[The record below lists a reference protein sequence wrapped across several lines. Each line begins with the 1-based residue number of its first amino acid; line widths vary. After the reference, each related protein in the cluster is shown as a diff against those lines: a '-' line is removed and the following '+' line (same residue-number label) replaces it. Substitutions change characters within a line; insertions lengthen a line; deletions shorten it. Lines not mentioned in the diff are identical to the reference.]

1 MTSTRH
7 RSLALGIALALPA
20 AVLAG
25 CATGDA
31 SPGSSAAA
39 DPDHDHDDEHE
50 TSGHGSEAATDT
62 PRIALTYDGGIVV
75 LDGTSLD
82 RVADLP
88 ADGFTRLNPAGD
100 ERHVIVSAGDAFR
113 VLDLGTWGEAHGNHA
128 HFYTADPA
136 FTDVEFA
143 ANHPGHV
150 VHHAGRTVLF
160 NDGSGLVESFDPH
173 DLADGSPKTTTHTT
187 PAPHHGVAVELST
200 GNLLV
205 TDGTEESRSSVVVL
219 DSARH
224 EIARTD
230 ACPGVHGEA
239 VAADEAVVV
248 GCQDGV
254 VVLSGGAFAKIAS
267 PDAYGRIG
275 NQAGSEE
282 SPVVLGDYKSD
293 PDADLERPTRISLVD
308 TVTRQIALV
317 DTGASYSF
325 RSLGRGPHG
334 EALVLGTDGALR
346 VIDPAT
352 GAITST
358 IPVTGAWTEPDEWQ
372 APRPTLFVLDHTAY
386 VTDPATKAVHAID
399 IESGEVYASTT
410 LDVVPNELTGV
421 SGLAE

>member
-25 CATGDA
+25 CATGEATPAAPDA
-31 SPGSSAAA
+31 TE
-39 DPDHDHDDEHE
+39 HDHEHDEHE
-50 TSGHGSEAATDT
+50 EGGHGTEAATDT
-62 PRIALTYDGGIVV
+62 PRIALTYDGGVVV
-75 LDGTSLD
+75 LDGTNLD
-82 RVADLP
+82 QVADLP
-88 ADGFTRLNPAGD
+88 VDGFTRLSPAGD
-100 ERHVIVSAGDAFR
+100 ERHVIVSAGDEFR

-128 HFYTADPA
+128 HFYTSDPA
-136 FTDVEFA
+136 FTAVELP

-173 DLADGSPKTTTHTT
+173 DLADGDPKTTTYTT
-187 PAPHHGVAVELST
+187 PAPHHGVAVELEN
-200 GNLLV
+200 GDLLV
-205 TDGTEESRSSVVVL
+205 TDGTEDARSSVVVL

-239 VAADEAVVV
+239 VASGEAVVL
-248 GCQDGV
+248 GCEDGV
-254 VVLSGGAFAKIAS
+254 VVYAGGELTKVAS
-267 PDAYGRIG
+267 ADAYGRIG

-282 SPVVLGDYKSD
+282 SAVVLGDYKTD
-293 PDADLERPTRISLVD
+293 PDAGLERPTRVSLVD
-308 TVTRQIALV
+308 TASRQITLV
-317 DTGASYSF
+317 ETGASYSF

-352 GAITST
+352 GAITRT
-358 IPVTGAWTEPDEWQ
+358 IAVTGAWTEPDDWQ

-386 VTDPATKAVHAID
+386 VTDPATKTVHAVD
-399 IESGEVYASTT
+399 VESGEVYASTT
-410 LDVVPNELTGV
+410 LDVVPNELTGA
-421 SGLAE
+421 SGLAG

>member
-25 CATGDA
+25 CATGEGSPAA
-31 SPGSSAAA
+31 SDAAA
-39 DPDHDHDDEHE
+39 HDHEHE
-50 TSGHGSEAATDT
+50 HEEGGHGTEAATDT
-62 PRIALTYDGGIVV
+62 PRIALSYDGGVVV
-75 LDGTSLD
+75 LDGTSLEQ
-82 RVADLP
+82 VADLP
-88 ADGFTRLNPAGD
+88 VDGFTRLNPAGD

-113 VLDLGTWGEAHGNHA
+113 VLDLGTWGEPHGNHS
-128 HFYTADPA
+128 HFYTAEPA
-136 FTDVEFA
+136 FTTTEFA

-150 VHHAGRTVLF
+150 VRHAGRTVLF

-173 DLADGSPKTTTHTT
+173 DLADGDPKTTTYTT
-187 PAPHHGVAVELST
+187 PAPHHGVAVELEN
-200 GNLLV
+200 GDLLV
-205 TDGTEESRSSVVVL
+205 TDGTEDARSSVVVL

-239 VAADEAVVV
+239 VASDEAVVV

-254 VVLSGGAFAKIAS
+254 VVYAGGVLTKIAS
-267 PDAYGRIG
+267 ADAYGRIG

-282 SPVVLGDYKSD
+282 SPVVLGDYKTD
-293 PDADLERPTRISLVD
+293 PDADLERPTRVSLVD
-308 TVTRQIALV
+308 TVSKQIALV
-317 DTGASYSF
+317 ETGASYSF

-346 VIDPAT
+346 VIDPVT
-352 GAITST
+352 GAITRT
-358 IPVTGAWTEPDEWQ
+358 IAVTGAWTEPDDWQ

-386 VTDPATKAVHAID
+386 VTDPATQTVHAVD
-399 IESGEVYASTT
+399 VESGEVYASTT

-421 SGLAE
+421 TGLPE

>member
-25 CATGDA
+25 CATGEA
-31 SPGSSAAA
+31 SPAASDA
-39 DPDHDHDDEHE
+39 AEHDHEHE
-50 TSGHGSEAATDT
+50 HEHEQGGHGTEAATDT
-62 PRIALTYDGGIVV
+62 PRIALTYDGGVVV
-75 LDGTSLD
+75 LDGTSLEQ
-82 RVADLP
+82 VADLP
-88 ADGFTRLNPAGD
+88 VDGFTRLNPAGD

-113 VLDLGTWGEAHGNHA
+113 VLDLGTWGEAHGNHS
-128 HFYTADPA
+128 HFYTSDPA
-136 FTDVEFA
+136 FTKVEFA

-150 VHHAGRTVLF
+150 VRHAGRTVLF

-173 DLADGSPKTTTHTT
+173 DLADGTPKTTTYTT
-187 PAPHHGVAVELST
+187 PSPHHGVAVELEN

-205 TDGTEESRSSVVVL
+205 TDGTEDARSSVVVL
-219 DSARH
+219 DSGHH

-239 VAADEAVVV
+239 VASDEAVVV
-248 GCQDGV
+248 GCEDGV
-254 VVLSGGAFAKIAS
+254 VVYAGGELTKIAS
-267 PDAYGRIG
+267 ADAYGRIG

-282 SPVVLGDYKSD
+282 SAVVLGDYKAD
-293 PDADLERPTRISLVD
+293 PDAELERPTRVSLVD
-308 TVTRQIALV
+308 TVSKQITLV
-317 DTGASYSF
+317 ETGASYSF

-334 EALVLGTDGALR
+334 EALVLGTDGSLR

-358 IPVTGAWTEPDEWQ
+358 IPVTGAWTEPDDWQ

-386 VTDPATKAVHAID
+386 VTDPATKTVHAVD
-399 IESGEVYASTT
+399 VESGEVYASTT

-421 SGLAE
+421 SGLAG

>member
-25 CATGDA
+25 CATGEA
-31 SPGSSAAA
+31 SPAASDA
-39 DPDHDHDDEHE
+39 AEHDHEHDEHE
-50 TSGHGSEAATDT
+50 EGGHGTEAATDT
-62 PRIALTYDGGIVV
+62 PRIALTYDGGVVV
-75 LDGTSLD
+75 LDGTSLEQ
-82 RVADLP
+82 VADLP
-88 ADGFTRLNPAGD
+88 VDGFTRLNPAGD

-113 VLDLGTWGEAHGNHA
+113 VLDLGTWGQAHGNHS
-128 HFYTADPA
+128 HFYTSDPA
-136 FTDVEFA
+136 FTKVEFA

-150 VHHAGRTVLF
+150 VRHAGRTVLF

-173 DLADGSPKTTTHTT
+173 DLADGTPKTTTYTT
-187 PAPHHGVAVELST
+187 PSPHHGVAVELEN

-205 TDGTEESRSSVVVL
+205 TDGTEDARSSVVVL

-239 VAADEAVVV
+239 VASDEAVVV

-254 VVLSGGAFAKIAS
+254 VVYTGGTLTKIAS
-267 PDAYGRIG
+267 ADAYGRIG

-282 SPVVLGDYKSD
+282 SPVVLGDYKTD
-293 PDADLERPTRISLVD
+293 PDAELERPTRVSLVD
-308 TVTRQIALV
+308 TVSQQIALV
-317 DTGASYSF
+317 ETGASYSF

-334 EALVLGTDGALR
+334 EALVLGTDGSLR

-358 IPVTGAWTEPDEWQ
+358 TPVTGAWTEPDEWQ

-386 VTDPATKAVHAID
+386 VTDPATKAVHAVD
-399 IESGEVYASTT
+399 VESGEVYASTT

-421 SGLAE
+421 SGLAG

>member
-25 CATGDA
+25 CATGEGSPAASDA
-31 SPGSSAAA
+31 A
-39 DPDHDHDDEHE
+39 EHE
-50 TSGHGSEAATDT
+50 HEHEEGGHGTEAATDT
-62 PRIALTYDGGIVV
+62 PRIALSYDGGVVV
-75 LDGTSLD
+75 LDGTSLEQ
-82 RVADLP
+82 VADLP
-88 ADGFTRLNPAGD
+88 VDGFTRLNPAGD

-113 VLDLGTWGEAHGNHA
+113 VLDLGTWGEPHGNHS
-128 HFYTADPA
+128 HFYTSDPA
-136 FTDVEFA
+136 FTKVEFA

-150 VHHAGRTVLF
+150 VRHAGRTVLF

-173 DLADGSPKTTTHTT
+173 DLADGDPKTTTYTT
-187 PAPHHGVAVELST
+187 PAPHHGVAVELEN
-200 GNLLV
+200 GDLLV
-205 TDGTEESRSSVVVL
+205 TDGTEDARSSVVVL

-239 VAADEAVVV
+239 VASDEAVVV

-254 VVLSGGAFAKIAS
+254 VVYAGGELTKIAS
-267 PDAYGRIG
+267 ADAYGRIG

-282 SPVVLGDYKSD
+282 STVVLGDYKTD
-293 PDADLERPTRISLVD
+293 PDADLERPTRVSLVD
-308 TVTRQIALV
+308 TVSKQIALV
-317 DTGASYSF
+317 ETGASYSF

-346 VIDPAT
+346 VIDPVT
-352 GAITST
+352 GAITRT
-358 IPVTGAWTEPDEWQ
+358 IAVTGAWTEPDDWQ

-386 VTDPATKAVHAID
+386 VTDPATQTVHAVD
-399 IESGEVYASTT
+399 VESGEVYASTT

-421 SGLAE
+421 TGLPE

>member
-7 RSLALGIALALPA
+7 RSLTLGIALALPA
-20 AVLAG
+20 ALLAG
-25 CATGDA
+25 CATDKA
-31 SPGSSAAA
+31 SPAA
-39 DPDHDHDDEHE
+39 PGTSDHDHDDHDEHRE
-50 TSGHGSEAATDT
+50 SSHGTEAATDT
-62 PRIALTYDGGIVV
+62 PRIALTYDGGVVV
-75 LDGTSLD
+75 LDGTSLEQ
-82 RVADLP
+82 VADLP
-88 ADGFTRLNPAGD
+88 VDGFARLNPAGD
-100 ERHVIVSAGDAFR
+100 ERHVLVSAGDAFR

-136 FTDVEFA
+136 FTQVEVA
-143 ANHPGHV
+143 ADHPGHV

-173 DLADGSPKTTTHTT
+173 DLADGAPTTSTYVT
-187 PAPHHGVAVELST
+187 PSPHHGVAVELEN

-205 TDGTEESRSSVVVL
+205 TDGTEDARSSVVVL
-219 DSARH
+219 DSGRH
-224 EIARTD
+224 EVARTD

-239 VAADEAVVV
+239 VAADEAVVL
-248 GCQDGV
+248 GCEDGV
-254 VVLSGGAFAKIAS
+254 VVHSGGELTKIAS

-282 SPVVLGDYKSD
+282 SPVVLGDYKTD
-293 PDADLERPTRISLVD
+293 PDADLERTTRVSLVD
-308 TVTRQIALV
+308 TASRQITLV
-317 DTGASYSF
+317 ETGASYSF

-346 VIDPAT
+346 VIDPGT

-358 IPVTGAWTEPDEWQ
+358 IPVTGAWTEPDDWQ

-386 VTDPATKAVHAID
+386 VTDPATKAVHAVD
-399 IESGEVYASTT
+399 VESGEVYASTT

-421 SGLAE
+421 TGLPE

>member
-25 CATGDA
+25 CATGEGSPAASDA
-31 SPGSSAAA
+31 AE
-39 DPDHDHDDEHE
+39 HDHEHE
-50 TSGHGSEAATDT
+50 HEHEEGGHGTEAATDT
-62 PRIALTYDGGIVV
+62 PRIALSYDGGVVV
-75 LDGTSLD
+75 LDGTSLEQ
-82 RVADLP
+82 VADLP
-88 ADGFTRLNPAGD
+88 VDGFTRLNPAGD

-113 VLDLGTWGEAHGNHA
+113 VLDLGTWGEPHGNHS

-136 FTDVEFA
+136 FTKVEFA

-150 VHHAGRTVLF
+150 VRHAGRTVLF

-173 DLADGSPKTTTHTT
+173 DLADGDPKTTTYTT
-187 PAPHHGVAVELST
+187 PAPHHGVAVELEN
-200 GNLLV
+200 GDLLV
-205 TDGTEESRSSVVVL
+205 TDGTEDARSSVVVL

-239 VAADEAVVV
+239 VASDEAVVV

-254 VVLSGGAFAKIAS
+254 VVYAGGALTKIAS
-267 PDAYGRIG
+267 ADAYGRIG

-282 SPVVLGDYKSD
+282 SPVVLGDYKTD
-293 PDADLERPTRISLVD
+293 PDADLERPTRVSLVD
-308 TVTRQIALV
+308 TVSKQIALV
-317 DTGASYSF
+317 ETGASYSF

-358 IPVTGAWTEPDEWQ
+358 IPVTGAWTEPDDWQ

-386 VTDPATKAVHAID
+386 VTDPATQTVHAVD
-399 IESGEVYASTT
+399 VESGEVYASTT

-421 SGLAE
+421 TGLPE

>member
-25 CATGDA
+25 CATGEA
-31 SPGSSAAA
+31 SPAASDA
-39 DPDHDHDDEHE
+39 AEHDHEHDEHE
-50 TSGHGSEAATDT
+50 EGGHGTEAATDT
-62 PRIALTYDGGIVV
+62 PRIALTYDGGVVV
-75 LDGTSLD
+75 LDGTSLEQ
-82 RVADLP
+82 VADLP
-88 ADGFTRLNPAGD
+88 VDGFTRLNPAGD

-113 VLDLGTWGEAHGNHA
+113 VLDLGTWGQAHGNHS
-128 HFYTADPA
+128 HFYTSDPA
-136 FTDVEFA
+136 FTKVEFA

-150 VHHAGRTVLF
+150 VRHAGRTVLF

-173 DLADGSPKTTTHTT
+173 DLADGTPKTTTYTT
-187 PAPHHGVAVELST
+187 PSPHHGVAVELEN

-205 TDGTEESRSSVVVL
+205 TDGTEDARSSVVVL

-239 VAADEAVVV
+239 VASDEAVVV

-254 VVLSGGAFAKIAS
+254 VVYTGGTLTKIAS
-267 PDAYGRIG
+267 ADAYGRIG

-282 SPVVLGDYKSD
+282 SPVVLGDYKTD
-293 PDADLERPTRISLVD
+293 PDAELERPTRVSLVD
-308 TVTRQIALV
+308 TVSQQITLV
-317 DTGASYSF
+317 ETGASYSF

-334 EALVLGTDGALR
+334 EALVLGTDGSLR

-352 GAITST
+352 GTITST
-358 IPVTGAWTEPDEWQ
+358 IPVTGAWTEPDDWQ

-386 VTDPATKAVHAID
+386 VTDPATKAVHAVD
-399 IESGEVYASTT
+399 VESGEVYASTA

-421 SGLAE
+421 SGLAG

>member
-25 CATGDA
+25 CATGEGSPAASDA
-31 SPGSSAAA
+31 AEH
-39 DPDHDHDDEHE
+39 DHDHEHE
-50 TSGHGSEAATDT
+50 EGGHGTEAATDT
-62 PRIALTYDGGIVV
+62 PRIALSYDGGVVV
-75 LDGTSLD
+75 LDGTSLEQ
-82 RVADLP
+82 VADLP
-88 ADGFTRLNPAGD
+88 VDGFTRLNPAGD

-113 VLDLGTWGEAHGNHA
+113 VLDLGTWGEPHGNHS

-136 FTDVEFA
+136 FTTTEFA

-150 VHHAGRTVLF
+150 VRHAGRTVLF

-173 DLADGSPKTTTHTT
+173 DLADGDPKTTTYTT
-187 PAPHHGVAVELST
+187 PAPHHGVAVELEN
-200 GNLLV
+200 GDLLV
-205 TDGTEESRSSVVVL
+205 TDGTEDARSSVVVL

-239 VAADEAVVV
+239 VASDEAVVV

-254 VVLSGGAFAKIAS
+254 VVYAGGVLTKIAS
-267 PDAYGRIG
+267 ADAYGRIG

-282 SPVVLGDYKSD
+282 SPVVLGDYKTD
-293 PDADLERPTRISLVD
+293 PDADLERPTRVSLVD
-308 TVTRQIALV
+308 TVSKQIALV
-317 DTGASYSF
+317 ETGASYSF

-346 VIDPAT
+346 VIDPVT
-352 GAITST
+352 GAITRT
-358 IPVTGAWTEPDEWQ
+358 IAVTGAWTEPDDWQ

-386 VTDPATKAVHAID
+386 VTDPATQTVHAVD
-399 IESGEVYASTT
+399 VESGEVYASTT

-421 SGLAE
+421 TGLPE

>member
-25 CATGDA
+25 CATGEATPAAPDA
-31 SPGSSAAA
+31 TEH
-39 DPDHDHDDEHE
+39 DHDHDEHE
-50 TSGHGSEAATDT
+50 EGGHGTEAATDT
-62 PRIALTYDGGIVV
+62 PRIALTYDGGVVV
-75 LDGTSLD
+75 LDGTNLD
-82 RVADLP
+82 QVADLP
-88 ADGFTRLNPAGD
+88 VDGFTRLSPAGD
-100 ERHVIVSAGDAFR
+100 ERHVIVSAGDEFR

-128 HFYTADPA
+128 HFYTSDPA
-136 FTDVEFA
+136 FTAVELP

-173 DLADGSPKTTTHTT
+173 DLADGDPKTTTYTT
-187 PAPHHGVAVELST
+187 PAPHHGVAVELEN
-200 GNLLV
+200 GDLLV
-205 TDGTEESRSSVVVL
+205 TDGTEDARSSVVVL

-239 VAADEAVVV
+239 VASGEAVVL
-248 GCQDGV
+248 GCEDGV
-254 VVLSGGAFAKIAS
+254 VVYAGGELTKVAS
-267 PDAYGRIG
+267 ADAYGRIG

-282 SPVVLGDYKSD
+282 SAVVLGDYKTD
-293 PDADLERPTRISLVD
+293 PDAGLERPTRVSLVD
-308 TVTRQIALV
+308 TASRQITLV
-317 DTGASYSF
+317 ETGASYSF

-352 GAITST
+352 GAITRT
-358 IPVTGAWTEPDEWQ
+358 IAVTGAWTEPDDWQ

-386 VTDPATKAVHAID
+386 VTDPATKTVHAVD
-399 IESGEVYASTT
+399 VESGEVYASTT
-410 LDVVPNELTGV
+410 LDVVPNELTGA
-421 SGLAE
+421 SGLAG

>member
-25 CATGDA
+25 CATGEGSPAASDA
-31 SPGSSAAA
+31 AE
-39 DPDHDHDDEHE
+39 HDHEHGHE
-50 TSGHGSEAATDT
+50 EGGHGTEAATDT
-62 PRIALTYDGGIVV
+62 PRIALSYDGGVVV
-75 LDGTSLD
+75 LDGTSLEQ
-82 RVADLP
+82 VADLP
-88 ADGFTRLNPAGD
+88 VDGFTRLNPAGD

-113 VLDLGTWGEAHGNHA
+113 VLDLGTWGEPHGNHS
-128 HFYTADPA
+128 HFYTAEPA
-136 FTDVEFA
+136 FTTTEFA

-150 VHHAGRTVLF
+150 VRHAGRTVLF

-173 DLADGSPKTTTHTT
+173 DLADGDPKTTTYTT
-187 PAPHHGVAVELST
+187 PAPHHGVAVELEN
-200 GNLLV
+200 GDLLV
-205 TDGTEESRSSVVVL
+205 TDGTEDARSSVVVL

-239 VAADEAVVV
+239 VASDEAVVV

-254 VVLSGGAFAKIAS
+254 VVYAGGVLTKIAS
-267 PDAYGRIG
+267 ADAYGRIG

-282 SPVVLGDYKSD
+282 SPVVLGDYKTD
-293 PDADLERPTRISLVD
+293 PDADLERPTRVSLVD
-308 TVTRQIALV
+308 TVSKQIALV
-317 DTGASYSF
+317 ETGASYSF

-346 VIDPAT
+346 VIDPVT
-352 GAITST
+352 GAITRT
-358 IPVTGAWTEPDEWQ
+358 IAVTGAWTEPDDWQ

-386 VTDPATKAVHAID
+386 VTDPATQTVHAVD
-399 IESGEVYASTT
+399 VESGEVYASTT

-421 SGLAE
+421 TGLPE